1 MVEIEN
7 NFFFVLQ
14 GKQKADKNRLRV
26 EEEFLKS
33 THHQRAEAGWCF
45 KPKLT

>member
-1 MVEIEN
+1 MFPFIILCK
-7 NFFFVLQ
+7 FKLQ

-33 THHQRAEAGWCF
+33 THGARAEAG
-45 KPKLT
+45 